1 MEKKS
6 KVLIIGATG
15 RLGYHLAKFSTE
27 YCHPTFALIR
37 DSSFNDPNKQQK
49 LQSLS
54 IAGVTFLKGS
64 LEDEGSLMEAVKQ
77 VDVVICSIPSKQ
89 VLDQKL
95 LIRVI
100 KEAGCI
106 KRFIPSEFGA
116 DPDKS
121 QISDL
126 DNNFYS
132 RKSEIRRLIEAG
144 GIPYTYIC
152 CNLFMSYLLPSL
164 VQPGLKTPPRD
175 KVTIFGD
182 GNTKGVF
189 VNSVDVAAF
198 TISALDDPRTLNKV
212 LYLRPPGNVC
222 CMNELVEAWES
233 KIGKKLEKI
242 NVSEEELLKKIKDVE
257 HGCGTEHVTTPC
269 NLNVTRQKMDNIP
282 TQLNVCCLVQHAAQ
296 LQVNITILNPQA
308 LLTEIR
314 RLIKAE
320 GIPYTCICCNFFMS
334 RLLPSLVQLN
344 PTTPPTDK
352 LTIFGD
358 GNTRGVFVKDTDVAA
373 FTINALDD
381 PRTLNKLL
389 HLRSPGCV
397 HSVNKHVET
406 WESKI
411 AKKLERIYVPA
422 EELVKKIKETPFPEN
437 KEFIFIFSAFVK
449 GDQSYF

>member
-242 NVSEEELLKKIKDVE
+242 NVSEEELLKKIKGILAVY
-257 HGCGTEHVTTPC
+257 
-269 NLNVTRQKMDNIP
+269 
-282 TQLNVCCLVQHAAQ
+282 
-296 LQVNITILNPQA
+296 TIYCYHSVIGSNFYA
-308 LLTEIR
+308 HRTEIR

>member
-1 MEKKS
+1 MWTEKLTWKTGPVQSNWGTEVQTKTTVNTPAAKILESEREMEKKS

-64 LEDEGSLMEAVKQ
+64 LEDEESLMEAVKQ

-152 CNLFMSYLLPSL
+152 CNLFISYLLPSL

-242 NVSEEELLKKIKDVE
+242 NVSEEELLKKIKD
-257 HGCGTEHVTTPC
+257 TP
-269 NLNVTRQKMDNIP
+269 
-282 TQLNVCCLVQHAAQ
+282 
-296 LQVNITILNPQA
+296 
-308 LLTEIR
+308 
-314 RLIKAE
+314 
-320 GIPYTCICCNFFMS
+320 Y
-334 RLLPSLVQLN
+334 
-344 PTTPPTDK
+344 
-352 LTIFGD
+352 
-358 GNTRGVFVKDTDVAA
+358 
-373 FTINALDD
+373 
-381 PRTLNKLL
+381 
-389 HLRSPGCV
+389 
-397 HSVNKHVET
+397 
-406 WESKI
+406 
-411 AKKLERIYVPA
+411 
-422 EELVKKIKETPFPEN
+422 PEN
-437 KEFIFIFSAFVK
+437 LEMVFIYSTFVK
-449 GDQSYF
+449 GDHTYFDIEPSSGVEGTQLYPHLKYTTISEHLDNLL

>member
-27 YCHPTFALIR
+27 YCYPTFALIR

-64 LEDEGSLMEAVKQ
+64 LEDEESLMEAVKQ

-233 KIGKKLEKI
+233 KIGKRLEKI
-242 NVSEEELLKKIKDVE
+242 NVSEEELLKKIEGPDK
-257 HGCGTEHVTTPC
+257 
-269 NLNVTRQKMDNIP
+269 NW
-282 TQLNVCCLVQHAAQ
+282 
-296 LQVNITILNPQA
+296 
-308 LLTEIR
+308 LLGLDSNFYAHRTEIR

-334 RLLPSLVQLN
+334 LLLPSLVQLN
-344 PTTPPTDK
+344 PTTPPRDK

-389 HLRSPGCV
+389 HLRPPGCV
-397 HSVNKHVET
+397 HSMNKLVET